1 MTGGTALFDMD
12 NDGDLD
18 AYLVQA
24 GSLEDSTRL
33 TGNRLFSNNGSG
45 FFTDATKG
53 SGSGHRGYGM
63 GAGTGDFDGD
73 GLTDLF
79 VSNFGSNLLLKNKGD
94 GVFADVS
101 MPAGV
106 DDNQWGTSSTF
117 FDMDRDGDLDLY
129 VANYLDWSVETDQE
143 CVSSL
148 GEPDYCAPVN
158 FKAPV
163 ADLIYRNDGE
173 GRFEDMSQRA
183 GLHESFGAG
192 LGVVSAD
199 FDEDGRF
206 DIFVANDGSANQLWM
221 NQGDGT
227 FADHAVLRGCAVD
240 DTGGPKAC
248 MGVNVVDI
256 DDNGTLDL
264 HVVNLETET
273 DSFYRN
279 EGAFFTDV
287 TTTTGLAIRSAL
299 FTRFGT
305 GILDFDNDGWLDLYS
320 ANGRVFKNNPK
331 RYSDDPFAEP
341 NILFRGSPGPRFEE
355 VLPRGG
361 TAELLVATSRGA
373 AFGDVD
379 NDGGVD
385 VLVINRDASAYL
397 LHNRASSR
405 GNWLMFWVVNRAG
418 SPAQGARV
426 TMRVGSTRK
435 IREVRSAYSYL
446 AANDPR
452 IHIGLGDLSKVA
464 DVEVRWSDGIRESF
478 GKFEANRIYWLR
490 RGGGIDSSGSTR
502 GREKRE
508 G

>member
-1 MTGGTALFDMD
+1 
-12 NDGDLD
+12 
-18 AYLVQA
+18 
-24 GSLEDSTRL
+24 
-33 TGNRLFSNNGSG
+33 
-45 FFTDATKG
+45 
-53 SGSGHRGYGM
+53 
-63 GAGTGDFDGD
+63 
-73 GLTDLF
+73 
-79 VSNFGSNLLLKNKGD
+79 
-94 GVFADVS
+94 
-101 MPAGV
+101 
-106 DDNQWGTSSTF
+106 
-117 FDMDRDGDLDLY
+117 
-129 VANYLDWSVETDQE
+129 
-143 CVSSL
+143 
-148 GEPDYCAPVN
+148 
-158 FKAPV
+158 
-163 ADLIYRNDGE
+163 
-173 GRFEDMSQRA
+173 
-183 GLHESFGAG
+183 
-192 LGVVSAD
+192 
-199 FDEDGRF
+199 
-206 DIFVANDGSANQLWM
+206 
-221 NQGDGT
+221 
-227 FADHAVLRGCAVD
+227 
-240 DTGGPKAC
+240 

-418 SPAQGARV
+418 SPAEGARV

-446 AANDPR
+446 VANDPR
-452 IHIGLGDLSKVA
+452 VHIGLGDLSKVA
-464 DVEVRWSDGIRESF
+464 DVEVRWSGGETEGF
-478 GKFEANRIYWLR
+478 GDFAGNQIVYLR
-490 RGGGIDSSGSTR
+490 RGAGSPTIP
-502 GREKRE
+502 
-508 G
+508 